1 MQKKS
6 TLKTIL
12 IMGPIGLI
20 FLCGIKIATIFTSVF
35 GFSLLNWLIVLI
47 GCSVASLIW
56 FKFIMILLI
65 INTTEKA
72 LSSASEKLPSYLIKA
87 VNKYLNDSQNTDRP
101 DPTKNNERIEPK
113 L

>member
-1 MQKKS
+1 
-6 TLKTIL
+6 
-12 IMGPIGLI
+12 
-20 FLCGIKIATIFTSVF
+20 
-35 GFSLLNWLIVLI
+35 
-47 GCSVASLIW
+47 
-56 FKFIMILLI
+56 MILLI